1 MSEGTKDDEPR
12 VDDASLDEG
21 DVTATMP
28 DMPAAKRRS
37 IASDPPN
44 NAEGG
49 ASEGGASEGGA
60 ESAGVEEN
68 ERKLDA
74 SVEKPEKSEGDAQ
87 SAQKPDESE
96 GDAQSAKK
104 HDGSEGDGESK
115 KKPAARSSGETSE
128 ASMGPIAY
136 RFFGVIDVGLV
147 REHNEDNFMTI
158 DLSNGEGTCWGG
170 EDDPRS
176 GERLVS
182 GEVGP
187 KGLILAVC
195 DGMGGA
201 AAGEVASKMAVD
213 TVREVMAEGETP
225 RDRDD
230 FARRLVY
237 AVEEAGARI
246 FGAAKM
252 DRSRRGMGTTATVAG
267 LLDHVL
273 FVGQVGDSRCYV
285 LRNGALALV
294 TKDQSLVNQLI
305 EAGQLT
311 EEEAESFEH
320 SNIILQALGTTE
332 EVSVDLTFLE
342 LREGDRLLLCS
353 DGLSGLVHQ
362 DMIREVL
369 GDGDDLE
376 VIARRLSEMANAGGG
391 HDNITCVVAEVRG
404 GGLAPAE
411 DAPPVRYQQYP
422 LPAGGVRSS
431 EIPPREPSM
440 KTSSRKPGADVKR
453 EPIDHDEGGPNVPS
467 TGFPWGIVLAL
478 LALAALV
485 IGLVVSRGTESGAAT
500 SAGAPASTGAPTST
514 GATLPPEPE
523 PELVAVCVR
532 SDVPDGEL
540 FVDGQG
546 HGAIPEGGTRCVEL
560 PPGAYR
566 FEARAGD
573 SVAASASLTVRA
585 GVPSDVELRLP
596 RGTVR
601 AVDGGAPDA
610 GPLGAGPLGAGPL
623 GAGPLGAGRE
633 ETSTTDETNSAEAT
647 TLSMT
652 PAMAERLTAE
662 ATRSDART
670 ATMATATITT
680 DMSSRTSSSSTAAET
695 TMADTS
701 SPSAPTTTTST
712 PPPTEAPAGTTTTT
726 MSRPTVMTPTGATS
740 TMTSA
745 GPAPSTTT
753 TAMTDE
759 VPANPF

>member
-1 MSEGTKDDEPR
+1 MSEGTKDDDPR
-12 VDDASLDEG
+12 VDDDSPDEG

-37 IASDPPN
+37 FASDPPGN
-44 NAEGG
+44 AGGVASQDGAASAGVVSEDREESASAEGNETKPDAG
-49 ASEGGASEGGA
+49 VKKPEKIEGDA
-60 ESAGVEEN
+60 ESA
-68 ERKLDA
+68 A
-74 SVEKPEKSEGDAQ
+74 
-87 SAQKPDESE
+87 KPDATED
-96 GDAQSAKK
+96 DATEDDAESAKK
-104 HDGSEGDGESK
+104 PDTT
-115 KKPAARSSGETSE
+115 SSGESTAASE
-128 ASMGPIAY
+128 GPIAY

-158 DLSNGEGTCWGG
+158 DLSNGEGTSWGG

-213 TVREVMAEGETP
+213 TVREVMAEGATP

-237 AVEEAGARI
+237 AIEEAGARI

-332 EVSVDLTFLE
+332 DVSVDLTFLE
-342 LREGDRLLLCS
+342 LRKGDRLLLCS

-362 DMIREVL
+362 EMIREVL

-376 VIARRLSEMANAGGG
+376 VIARRLAEMANAGGG
-391 HDNITCVVAEVRG
+391 HDNITCVVAEVGG

-411 DAPPVRYQQYP
+411 SAPPARYQQYP
-422 LPAGGVRSS
+422 LPAGDVRPS
-431 EIPPREPSM
+431 EIPPREPTM

-453 EPIDHDEGGPNVPS
+453 EPIEHDEGGPSVPS

-485 IGLVVSRGTESGAAT
+485 IGLVVFRGTEPGAAT
-500 SAGAPASTGAPTST
+500 STAAPPPTSAPTATGAR
-514 GATLPPEPE
+514 LPPEPE
-523 PELVAVCVR
+523 LVTVCVR

-540 FVDGQG
+540 FIDGQS
-546 HGAIPEGGTRCVEL
+546 HGALPEGGPRCVEL

-573 SVAASASLTVRA
+573 SVAVGASLTVRA

-601 AVDGGAPDA
+601 AIDGGAPDA
-610 GPLGAGPLGAGPL
+610 GL
-623 GAGPLGAGRE
+623 E
-633 ETSTTDETNSAEAT
+633 ETSTTEETGSAAAT
-647 TLSMT
+647 ASSMSI
-652 PAMAERLTAE
+652 AERSTAE
-662 ATRSDART
+662 ATRSDARP
-670 ATMATATITT
+670 ATMTT
-680 DMSSRTSSSSTAAET
+680 STTTSEMSSSTTAE
-695 TMADTS
+695 
-701 SPSAPTTTTST
+701 PTTAEPTTAE
-712 PPPTEAPAGTTTTT
+712 PTTAEPTAADIRSSSASPTT
-726 MSRPTVMTPTGATS
+726 MSRPTTMTPTGA
-740 TMTSA
+740 
-745 GPAPSTTT
+745 PTTT
-753 TAMTDE
+753 TTTRPATSMTATAMTDE